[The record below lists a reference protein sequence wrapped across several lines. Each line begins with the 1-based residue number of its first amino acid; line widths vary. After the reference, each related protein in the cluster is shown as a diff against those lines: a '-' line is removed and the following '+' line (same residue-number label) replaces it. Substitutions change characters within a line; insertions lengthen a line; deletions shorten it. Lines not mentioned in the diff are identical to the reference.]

1 MERSL
6 YCDGQPVALGARAV
20 ALLSVLVARH
30 GRLVSK
36 AELLDMVWPGLVVEE
51 NNLQVQMS
59 ALRKALGARMIVTVP
74 GRGYRFV
81 EPLLDAAQPRTRMVR
96 DLDPATGVPVSPGL
110 DTPGIVPAGLPPAGP
125 RLMGRDADQAALD
138 ALLPTPLVTLVG
150 PAGIGKTALAL
161 SAAQRWRQDRPDG
174 ATWVDLSELRSTQ
187 QVLAAV
193 SRAMGLP
200 LAVSDPL
207 RTLVLSLKRAR
218 VLIVLDNAEQA
229 HEAAASLAASLL
241 AEAPGVRLLVT
252 SQRPLKVAGER
263 VFRLGPLSIPAPDV
277 AVEVALSHGAV
288 ALFVEQVQAIDRRF
302 RLLPDQVP
310 QVVRLCQRLD
320 GLALAI
326 KLAAARVPLLGLP
339 GVSQRL
345 DERFRL
351 LRHPQTGVTSRHH
364 TLAAALDWSHGLLSE
379 AEQALFRRL
388 AVFSGGFPLALAS
401 CLGRGGGDAPHLD
414 EWEVL
419 DTLGALVERSLLA
432 VDGGESD
439 GDPARHPPRYRLLDC
454 TRDYAWLQLEASGEA
469 AWLRR
474 QHAFAV
480 ADWVDSACEALW
492 HEGDAAWL
500 ARHAPE
506 VDNVRSALDWAQ
518 RQDPA
523 LAVRLLGAAGPLLR
537 LLGLTAEARATG
549 DRVCEVAQG
558 WLSQPAGA
566 DAEGALKRRFWLELG
581 CLQSGVDQVR
591 LCTWVQLAA
600 QASREAGDDRDL
612 YLALCRVA
620 GSGMLEEEDALATL
634 RELARLERP
643 DWPPRLQAQRLIA
656 EVGVLRGLEHMA
668 DARRTCQTLLV
679 KARAAGLDGILVAGL
694 SELSAISL
702 ALGDTDAALRLS
714 QHVLSRSGPHRGP
727 CVVHALAT
735 VACVAFVR
743 GDLHEARA
751 CLGDFVTACRVAN
764 WEGLGLHAGL
774 LALLAALEGR
784 HEAAARLLGYTEQAG
799 RHRGTRD
806 VLGVYAWSRALALVH
821 DALEPTVCQRLFEH
835 GRQLDPESVCV
846 WGLAEGIA

>member
-1 MERSL
+1 ML

-20 ALLSVLVARH
+20 ALLSALVARH

-36 AELLDMVWPGLVVEE
+36 AELLDRVWPGLVVEE
-51 NNLQVQMS
+51 NNLQVQVS

-81 EPLLDAAQPRTRMVR
+81 EPLQDAAQPRVPLVR
-96 DLDPATGVPVSPGL
+96 DVDPATRPSALSCPQ
-110 DTPGIVPAGLPPAGP
+110 TPAILPAGLPPACP
-125 RLMGRDADQAALD
+125 PLLGRDGDQAALD

-161 SAAQRWRQDRPDG
+161 SAAHRWRPDRPDG
-174 ATWVDLSELRSTQ
+174 ATWVDLSELRSTE
-187 QVLAAV
+187 QVVAAV
-193 SRAMGLP
+193 SSAMGLP
-200 LAVSDPL
+200 LALPNPL
-207 RTLVLSLKRAR
+207 HTLALSLKGAR

-263 VFRLGPLSIPAPDV
+263 VFRLGPLAIPAPD
-277 AVEVALSHGAV
+277 ATVEVALSHGAV

-302 RLLPDQVP
+302 QLLPDQVP

-351 LRHPQTGVTSRHH
+351 LCHPQTGVASRHH

-401 CLGRGGGDAPHLD
+401 CLGQGNENAPCLD
-414 EWEVL
+414 EWQVL

-432 VDGGESD
+432 VDGGGPD
-439 GDPARHPPRYRLLDC
+439 GDLLRDPPRYRLLDC

-469 AWLRR
+469 AWLQRR
-474 QHAFAV
+474 HAQAV
-480 ADWVDSACEALW
+480 ADWLDAASEALW
-492 HEGDAAWL
+492 QEGDAAWL

-518 RQDPA
+518 RHDPA
-523 LAVRLLGAAGPLLR
+523 LAVRLLGAAGPLFR
-537 LLGLTAEARATG
+537 LLGLAAEARAIG
-549 DRVCEVAQG
+549 DQVLDAAQG
-558 WLSQPAGA
+558 CLSQPPGAGA
-566 DAEGALKRRFWLELG
+566 EAAFQRRFWLELG
-581 CLQSGVDQVR
+581 CLQAGVDHVR
-591 LCTWVQLAA
+591 LCSWAQLAA
-600 QASREAGDDRDL
+600 QASREAGDERDL
-612 YLALCRVA
+612 YLALCCVA
-620 GSGMLEEEDALATL
+620 GSGMLEDEDALAAL

-643 DWPPRLQAQRLIA
+643 DWPSRLQAQRLIA

-668 DARRTCQTLLV
+668 DARRTSQTLLV
-679 KARAAGLDGILVAGL
+679 KARAAGLDGIMLAGL

-702 ALGDTDAALRLS
+702 ALGDTDAASRLS
-714 QHVLSRSGPHRGP
+714 QEVLARSGHRRDA
-727 CVVHALAT
+727 CVVHAMAT
-735 VACVAFVR
+735 LACVAFVR
-743 GDLHEARA
+743 GDPHQARA
-751 CLGDFVTACRVAN
+751 CLVDFVAACRAAN
-764 WEGLGLHAGL
+764 WEGLGLYAGL
-774 LALLAALEGR
+774 FALLAALEGR
-784 HEAAARLLGYTEQAG
+784 REAAARLLGYSEQAG

-806 VLGVYAWSRALALVH
+806 VLGVYAWSRAHALVQ

-835 GRQLDPESVCV
+835 GRQLDPEAVCV
-846 WGLAEGIA
+846 WGLAEGLA